1 MAADFVQVLIR
12 NCIIALRG
20 FRPFAGKRE
29 DPVSDAREKT
39 RLSSVISPDHA
50 AEVTTEVLQL
60 LIPT

>member
-20 FRPFAGKRE
+20 FRPFAGRME
-29 DPVSDAREKT
+29 NLVSDARGKT

-50 AEVTTEVLQL
+50 AEVTAEVFQL
-60 LIPT
+60 FIPK